1 MTASVGSRPTGKR
14 RRADAGGAGI
24 GGVPRRCKTRAKGCE
39 DWPAMTTDGGR
50 RLPRK
55 VLREQRS
62 RILSLLAER
71 GGRDVRVF
79 GSLARGD
86 DDTQSDIDLL
96 IELPDGDSAAAE
108 L

>member
-1 MTASVGSRPTGKR
+1 
-14 RRADAGGAGI
+14 
-24 GGVPRRCKTRAKGCE
+24 
-39 DWPAMTTDGGR
+39 MTTDGDR
-50 RLPRK
+50 RLPRE

-96 IELPDGDSAAAE
+96 IELPGGDSAAAE
-108 L
+108 LLTVLGLSEESRSS